1 MPVHITVKVQP
12 RSSKP
17 GIEKTGER
25 EYKVRVKASPDKG
38 QANAEVIELIA
49 QHFHIPRSCVKIARG
64 ETSRIKMLII
74 DTEANRTRA
83 SFIEKDDA

>member
-12 RSSKP
+12 RSLKP

-25 EYKVRVKASPDKG
+25 EYRVRVKASPDKG

-64 ETSRIKMLII
+64 QTSRIKMLII
-74 DTEANRTRA
+74 DTEADLR
-83 SFIEKDDA
+83 S

>member
-25 EYKVRVKASPDKG
+25 EYKVRVKAAPDKG
-38 QANAEVIELIA
+38 RANDEVIELLA
-49 QHFHIPRSCVKIARG
+49 SHFEVPRTCVKIARG

-74 DTEANRTRA
+74 DTEANLR
-83 SFIEKDDA
+83 S

>member
-12 RSSKP
+12 RASKP

-64 ETSRIKMLII
+64 QTSRIKMLII

-83 SFIEKDDA
+83 